1 MKKLI
6 LLLSC
11 ILFMQCSISTASK
24 KNDDVECDSISLKI
38 SHLINDYYMID
49 NEQSFIRLDSALAII
64 DSIEGKCEKYNG
76 VNSLRRL
83 AILSIKHEYTNALE
97 YAELLNGS
105 LIGEVHKSII
115 VNRFKAMVAME
126 EGDVD
131 AKDQYIKDIIN
142 LLQLQFSENEISSIL
157 QSCDI
162 DSIMKNP
169 KYFYLIQLYYYRAE
183 LEGIDKI
190 TNELSLIVENC
201 EEDVLWILTPDSTE
215 NFMIFIGI

>member
-1 MKKLI
+1 ME
-6 LLLSC
+6 
-11 ILFMQCSISTASK
+11 CSISTVSK
-24 KNDDVECDSISLKI
+24 NNDNAECDSISLKI
-38 SHLINDYYMID
+38 SHLMNDYYMID